1 MAKFTID
8 GRTFTG
14 NRVDIVNG
22 RVTIDG
28 VVCEDTLSGR
38 VEIHILEGVLGELK
52 TNASVNC
59 GTVEG
64 NIDAGGSVNCGNVG
78 GSVDAGGSV
87 NCGNVSGNIDA
98 GGSIRMGR

>member
-8 GRTFTG
+8 GREFSG
-14 NRVDIVNG
+14 RNISIING

-28 VVCEDTLSGR
+28 VLQ
-38 VEIHILEGVLGELK
+38 EGSL
-52 TNASVNC
+52 T
-59 GTVEG
+59 GTVEIRVVEGTVENLQSDSSISCG
-64 NIDAGGSVNCGNVG
+64 NVEGNVDAGGSVQCGNVG

-87 NCGNVSGNIDA
+87 QCGSVNGDVDA